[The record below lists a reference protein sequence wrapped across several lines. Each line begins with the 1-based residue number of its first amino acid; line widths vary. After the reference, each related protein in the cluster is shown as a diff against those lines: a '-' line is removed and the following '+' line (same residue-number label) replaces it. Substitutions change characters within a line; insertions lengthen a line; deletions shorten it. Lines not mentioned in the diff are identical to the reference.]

1 MHVFM
6 YEFMYAYTG
15 HIEGTPNRDFSIAVS
30 AFFFIDIV
38 ANMLTGY
45 WDPAWYA
52 HVSKAT
58 Y

>member
-1 MHVFM
+1 M